1 MRDWHKELPP
11 GTLLCRK
18 KDHVFALVISVR
30 AQAYPGPW
38 TQLYLIVLT
47 CVDELLDLDIESGEF
62 YRQWYK
68 VLT

>member
-30 AQAYPGPW
+30 AQSYPGPW
-38 TQLYLIVLT
+38 TQLYLLVLT
-47 CVDELLDLDIESGEF
+47 CVDELLDLDIESSEF
-62 YRQWYK
+62 YRQWFK